1 MDEPRYFVAPSENK
15 VAHVN
20 AGILSSELC
29 AALGITSSHL
39 MPPPYLANMIRE
51 GYPPGFV
58 GIDGEP
64 AKMESEE
71 ETLRFI
77 CGGEEMDLS
86 DEDHE
91 DGLGK
96 RGPTDFSAAARS
108 RKAVMTV
115 VFPGAFG
122 APPPPGV
129 DPSLWEFP
137 RRVSQHGESAASRAP
152 SQMHFSQAQKQAQL
166 QLQQAQLQL
175 QKVQAQLQLQ
185 QGGGQSFLQHEMSY
199 TPAHSHEMSH
209 TQAH

>member
-1 MDEPRYFVAPSENK
+1 MTKAVQASGCANFAVARWGLFGGSTPPTVYFLADTLLDEDK

-29 AALGITSSHL
+29 AALGITSSHR

-91 DGLGK
+91 DGIGK
-96 RGPTDFSAAARS
+96 CGKTTAAPS

-122 APPPPGV
+122 APPPP
-129 DPSLWEFP
+129 
-137 RRVSQHGESAASRAP
+137 
-152 SQMHFSQAQKQAQL
+152 
-166 QLQQAQLQL
+166 
-175 QKVQAQLQLQ
+175 
-185 QGGGQSFLQHEMSY
+185 
-199 TPAHSHEMSH
+199 
-209 TQAH
+209 